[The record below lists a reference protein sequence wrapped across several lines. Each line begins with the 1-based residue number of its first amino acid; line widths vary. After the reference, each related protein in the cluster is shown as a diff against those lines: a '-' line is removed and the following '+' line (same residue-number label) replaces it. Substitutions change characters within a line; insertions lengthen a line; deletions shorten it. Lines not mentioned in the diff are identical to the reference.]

1 MKKCIPN
8 VLHVRIRRSEK
19 EPFQLK
25 GKMAQEVGAKAQVR
39 SVTDKMNAR
48 GGGQYGYQRNEY
60 SVIICR
66 PLMQK
71 RSIKI
76 GCL

>member
-39 SVTDKMNAR
+39 SVTGRD
-48 GGGQYGYQRNEY
+48 GGEGRAF
-60 SVIICR
+60 V
-66 PLMQK
+66 
-71 RSIKI
+71 
-76 GCL
+76 